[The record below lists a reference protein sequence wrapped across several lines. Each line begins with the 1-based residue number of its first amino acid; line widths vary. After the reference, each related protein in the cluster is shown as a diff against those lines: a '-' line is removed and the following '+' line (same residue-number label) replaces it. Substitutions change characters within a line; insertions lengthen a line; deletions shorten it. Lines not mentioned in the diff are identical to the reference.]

1 MASSQLSADEGI
13 KLAPPAGC
21 LPRTVAAH
29 PRGPNFK
36 ESIIE
41 TFADGMKH
49 RLESTFGTVNV
60 DVLALKDATY
70 KRVNFCNVIRE
81 SAWAS

>member
-1 MASSQLSADEGI
+1 MSFARAIAQHRFAE
-13 KLAPPAGC
+13 
-21 LPRTVAAH
+21 RTA
-29 PRGPNFK
+29 
-36 ESIIE
+36 
-41 TFADGMKH
+41 MKH
-49 RLESTFGTVNV
+49 RPESTFGTVNA